1 MSDLV
6 ESDDEEED
14 PVIVAKKT
22 EEAKRTAGHA
32 AEFEEYMASASA
44 LTQPARAASAST
56 RTPTTPSMA
65 SASAL
70 TQPARAASASTRTPT
85 TPTTGKTTATTVA
98 TTTTTPTGIR
108 SLLDEMSEINDQ
120 QLRLA
125 EVVLPNGEVHVA
137 QAEVPRYVTMEVVLD
152 SGAGAH
158 VANKRHVP
166 GYKVVPSALSKLG
179 AAFVAADGGKI
190 DNQGEALLSLITTDS
205 RGAGHA
211 VRANFQIADVT
222 RALWSV
228 GLICDSGLDV
238 KFAAMSASIPDRSG
252 KEICHFE
259 RRHGLYIAT
268 VQLENPLHESFGR
281 PGPV

>member
-1 MSDLV
+1 
-6 ESDDEEED
+6 
-14 PVIVAKKT
+14 
-22 EEAKRTAGHA
+22 
-32 AEFEEYMASASA
+32 
-44 LTQPARAASAST
+44 
-56 RTPTTPSMA
+56 
-65 SASAL
+65 
-70 TQPARAASASTRTPT
+70 
-85 TPTTGKTTATTVA
+85 
-98 TTTTTPTGIR
+98 
-108 SLLDEMSEINDQ
+108 LDEMSEINDQ

-238 KFAAMSASIPDRSG
+238 KFAAMSASILDRSG

>member
-32 AEFEEYMASASA
+32 AEFEEY
-44 LTQPARAASAST
+44 
-56 RTPTTPSMA
+56 MA

-238 KFAAMSASIPDRSG
+238 KFAAMSASILDRSG